1 MEGSQTVS
9 GQGSVPHR
17 LWFLLGFSDPKT
29 EQTVSCRNCALPTP
43 VSMQAT
49 ARLTGLAGV
58 AGVLAF
64 GKVALYLKQ
73 RMKTERHIES

>member
-1 MEGSQTVS
+1 MEGSQAVS

-29 EQTVSCRNCALPTP
+29 EQIVSSRNCALPTP
-43 VSMQAT
+43 VWMQAT
-49 ARLTGLAGV
+49 AGLTGLAGI

-64 GKVALYLKQ
+64 AKMALYLN
-73 RMKTERHIES
+73 RE